1 LDCVETKL
9 LNSVGAI
16 RMHASRLPRLAR
28 GACVLLS
35 AAVLSTARAAGEDPA
50 MLRAAC
56 DAAAV
61 STTLLPRAEAS
72 PPARAAW
79 VDRTTLLWPG
89 RTADGRYRLA
99 YAADGGIQALA
110 GAPLRGAQAVLVL
123 APVADPPDP
132 ALAARTG
139 YLGEGVRLR
148 LGEVDAKALAAMLR
162 GELVVVHE
170 AGDGRV
176 DAAARVQPAWA
187 LDELYAA
194 AASRVALGAEP
205 GGGDVRLA
213 LWAPTARA
221 VHACRYPGPE
231 APAAGVVE
239 LARDDASG
247 AWSGRLGA
255 PAGAYYTYLVDVF
268 VPGTGVVRNR
278 VTDPYAVTLNAD
290 SRRVQAVSLDDPAL
304 APAGWGAHASPA
316 TVARPV
322 DMSVYEL
329 HVRDFSANDA
339 SVPPAHRGRYLAF
352 TDADAAGMRHLR
364 ALAAAGL
371 TDVHLLPVFDF
382 SSVPERRCASAQPLT
397 AAQRALVEIPGAPN
411 PHGALPVPAGGP
423 AGRAQQAAAARIA
436 ATDCFN
442 WGYDPLHFGAPEGGY
457 ASDADDGAVRVREFR
472 AMVEALHAAGLRV
485 GMDVVYNH
493 TPASGQAALAEL
505 DRTVPGYYQRLD
517 GDGQVEHS
525 TCCDNTAPEH
535 AMMGRLVVD
544 TALRFATQYRIDSFR
559 FDLMGHLPRALL
571 ETLQRRLREA
581 TGHDVPLIGEGWN
594 FGEVADG
601 ARFVQA
607 AQGSLD
613 GTGIGTFNDRL
624 RDALRGG
631 SATDGAHPLAD
642 QGWLNGESFD
652 PNGHGHATRAD
663 LAAAAD
669 LVRAGLAG
677 SLRDF
682 AFTTRDG
689 TRRAL
694 RDIPYGRQPAGYA
707 SAPAEAVNYVENHDN
722 MTLWDN
728 DALKLPRATSRADR
742 ARVQVLGAAVVA
754 FSQGVA
760 YFHAGVDML
769 RSKSFDGNSFDSGD
783 WFNRLD
789 WTGADNGF
797 GSGLPP
803 ARENGARW
811 PLLAPLLADASLK
824 PTPADIAWT
833 RDAFRDLLRI
843 RASSALFHLASA
855 DDVRARLSFP
865 AAGTG
870 PRADPA
876 LVVERLDGRGLP
888 GANFGAML
896 LLFNADKRAH
906 AIRLPEEAG
915 RAWALHPVQR
925 SPRAADR
932 RVARRARVDAASGTF
947 TVPARS
953 AAVFVSP

>member
-1 LDCVETKL
+1 MRSL
-9 LNSVGAI
+9 LLG
-16 RMHASRLPRLAR
+16 LAQR
-28 GACVLLS
+28 TC
-35 AAVLSTARAAGEDPA
+35 AATLVALAAMPALAAGEDRGA
-50 MLRAAC
+50 LLAAC
-56 DAAAV
+56 DAPAV
-61 STTLLPRAEAS
+61 STTLLPHTEAAA
-72 PPARAAW
+72 PARAVW
-79 VDRTTLLWPG
+79 LDRATLLWPG
-89 RTADGRYRLA
+89 RAADGRYRLA
-99 YAADGGIQALA
+99 YAVDGGIGAAA
-110 GAPLRGAQAVLVL
+110 GAPLRGAQASLVL
-123 APVADPPDP
+123 APVDGPLDP
-132 ALAARTG
+132 AIAARVA
-139 YLGEGVRLR
+139 YLGDGARLR
-148 LGEVDAKALAAMLR
+148 LGESDAQALPAMLR
-162 GELVVVHE
+162 GELLVVHE
-170 AGDGRV
+170 AADGRI
-176 DAAARVQPAWA
+176 DAAARVQSAWA
-187 LDELYAA
+187 LDDAYAA

-205 GGGDVRLA
+205 GDGDVRLA

-231 APAAGVVE
+231 APASGVVA
-239 LARDDASG
+239 LARDEASG
-247 AWSGRLGA
+247 VWQGRLGA

-268 VPGTGVVRNR
+268 IPGTGVVRNR

-290 SRRVQAVSLDDPAL
+290 LRRVQAVSLDDPAL
-304 APAGWGAHASPA
+304 APAGWGAHPSPA
-316 TVARPV
+316 TVARPT
-322 DMSVYEL
+322 DMSIYEL

-339 SVPPAHRGRYLAF
+339 SVPAAHRGRYLAF
-352 TDADAAGMRHLR
+352 TDAGSAGMRHLR

-382 SSVPERRCASAQPLT
+382 SSVPERRCASVEPMT
-397 AAQRALVEIPGAPN
+397 AADRALTEIPGRPG
-411 PHGALPVPAGGP
+411 PHGALPVPPGGP
-423 AGRAQQAAAARIA
+423 AGESQQAAAARIA

-442 WGYDPLHFGAPEGGY
+442 WGYDPLHYGAPEGGY
-457 ASDADDGAVRVREFR
+457 ATDADDGAVRVREFR

-493 TPASGQAALAEL
+493 TPASGQAELSEL

-517 GDGQVEHS
+517 KDGAVERS
-525 TCCDNTAPEH
+525 TCCDDTAPEH

-571 ETLQRRLREA
+571 ETLQHRLREA
-581 TGHDVPLIGEGWN
+581 TGHEVPLIGEGWN

-607 AQGSLD
+607 SQLSLAGS
-613 GTGIGTFNDRL
+613 GIGTFNDRL

-631 SATDGAHPLAD
+631 SATDGAHVLAD

-652 PNGHGHATRAD
+652 PNGHGHATRDD

-689 TRRAL
+689 TRRTL
-694 RDIPYGRQPAGYA
+694 RELPYGGQPAGYA

-722 MTLWDN
+722 LTLWDN
-728 DALKLPRATSRADR
+728 DTLKLPRSTSREDR

-760 YFHAGVDML
+760 YFHAGVDTL

-797 GSGLPP
+797 GSGLP
-803 ARENGARW
+803 AGSENGARW
-811 PLLAPLLADASLK
+811 PVLAPFLADASLK

-865 AAGTG
+865 AASTG
-870 PRADPA
+870 PQADPA
-876 LVVERLDGRGLP
+876 MVVERLDGRGLP
-888 GANFGAML
+888 DARFGAV
-896 LLFNADKRAH
+896 LLFLNADRRAH

-915 RAWALHPVQR
+915 RAWTLHPVQR

-932 RVARRARVDAASGTF
+932 RVARAARVDTATATF
-947 TVPARS
+947 TIPARS